1 MSIGFAP
8 VWQLAQNELTQV
20 VLRGC
25 ASCAGSYTGQLEQRT
40 DRRTTGVRNSWCRG
54 QAALERP
61 VTGQRTNAHFL
72 LGAGAVLYATV
83 NRQGPGPEHVPI
95 GGRMI

>member
-40 DRRTTGVRNSWCRG
+40 DRRTTGVIM
-54 QAALERP
+54 AAGGLASGAPAPSLSIRRARLCCDAATRP
-61 VTGQRTNAHFL
+61 SAEIARTIRS
-72 LGAGAVLYATV
+72 Y
-83 NRQGPGPEHVPI
+83 I
-95 GGRMI
+95 